1 MITQGLGRVIEQV
14 AKDRGMDKNVIIEAL
29 EEAFLMAAK
38 KKYGLS
44 KDIEAQFNS
53 EIDDIELFQFKT
65 VVETIE
71 DEATQITLKEAQE
84 LDPDVQMGDSIGV
97 KLDAKKFGRIDA
109 QTVKQVIL
117 QKVSEAEREMIYKE
131 YITRKG
137 EIISGIVRRFE
148 RGCLIIDLG
157 KTEALIPQ
165 REQIPGEVFR
175 SGDRIQA
182 YILDVQEA
190 SSKGAQVVLSRS
202 TPLYLIK
209 LFEMEVPEVSE
220 GIVIIKGA
228 AREPGFR
235 SKIAVYSKDSDV
247 DAVGACVGV
256 KGTRVQNVVQELRG
270 EKIDIVPWSDND
282 MQFVVNALAP
292 AEISKVIIDDINHSM
307 EVIVPDDQLSLA
319 IGKKGQNV
327 RLAMQISGWKLDI
340 ITESK
345 ILERT
350 NRAKKSLMAIPKMT
364 DTLAMG
370 LYQHGFDTFEDV
382 AKAEVRDLKL
392 VPGLDEGEK
401 AQEIKAQAQKLV
413 ADGLTTD
420 RLVNPRREELAQAS
434 VEASEEARHPRE
446 GGDLTEKTASSE
458 EKPEEKKGPSKE

>member
-1 MITQGLGRVIEQV
+1 MLHQGLGRIIEQV
-14 AKDRGMDKNVIIEAL
+14 AKDRGMDKKIIISAL
-29 EEAFLMAAK
+29 EEAFLTAAK
-38 KKYGLS
+38 KKFGLT
-44 KDIEAQFNS
+44 KEIEAHFNE
-53 EIDDIELFQFKT
+53 EIDDIELFQFKV
-65 VVETIE
+65 VVEKIA
-71 DEATQITLKEAQE
+71 DEAMEITLSEAKK
-84 LDPDVQMGDSIGV
+84 LDPEVVMVDSIGV
-97 KLDAKKFGRIDA
+97 KMDAKKFGRIDA
-109 QTVKQVIL
+109 QTIKQVIV
-117 QKVSEAEREMIYKE
+117 QKVAEAEKDIIYKE
-131 YITRKG
+131 YIGRKG
-137 EIISGIVRRFE
+137 EIISGIARRFE
-148 RGCLIIDLG
+148 RGNIIVDLG
-157 KTEALIPQ
+157 KTEAIIPI
-165 REQIPGEVFR
+165 REQIPGENIR
-175 SGDRIQA
+175 AGDRVQA
-182 YILDVQEA
+182 YLLEVQDVT
-190 SSKGAQVVLSRS
+190 SKGPQLVLSRS

-209 LFEMEVPEVSE
+209 LFELEVPEVSE

-228 AREPGFR
+228 SREPGFR
-235 SKIAVYSKDSDV
+235 SKISVTSKDPDV
-247 DAVGACVGV
+247 DAVGACVGI
-256 KGTRVQNVVQELRG
+256 KGSRVQNVVQELRG

-282 MQFVVNALAP
+282 MQFVVNSLAP

-327 RLAMQISGWKLDI
+327 RLAMQITGWKLDI

-350 NRAKKSLMAIPKMT
+350 TRAKVSLKAIESVN
-364 DTLAMG
+364 DTVAMG
-370 LYQHGFDTFEDV
+370 LYQNGYDTFEDV
-382 AKAEVRDLKL
+382 AVAEVKDLKL